1 MALVDAGRV
10 VRIWRWTLEGL
21 RTGAR
26 AYDGAGP
33 MTGARASPG
42 ASAGVGI
49 GEAGAVG
56 GGACGGEQGAYLW
69 SCTTLVTDLQD
80 IGFTFSNAHNHLDV
94 VREKPSVIYQQEE
107 FYAETLPSERQGHL
121 LLRQNVGQKKH
132 VGLP

>member
-21 RTGAR
+21 RAGAR

-49 GEAGAVG
+49 GEAGAVRG
-56 GGACGGEQGAYLW
+56 GSVAVNRAPTCGRARHSLLPCRILDSHSQMR
-69 SCTTLVTDLQD
+69 TTILMWF
-80 IGFTFSNAHNHLDV
+80 GRSHL
-94 VREKPSVIYQQEE
+94 
-107 FYAETLPSERQGHL
+107 
-121 LLRQNVGQKKH
+121 
-132 VGLP
+132 